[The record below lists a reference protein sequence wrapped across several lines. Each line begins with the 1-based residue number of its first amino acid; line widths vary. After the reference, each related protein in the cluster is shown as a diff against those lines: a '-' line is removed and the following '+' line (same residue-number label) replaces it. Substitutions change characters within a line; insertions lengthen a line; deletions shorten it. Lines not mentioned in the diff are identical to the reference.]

1 MSEITVTELKNRRA
15 MLQKDLHL
23 AIRDLVET
31 FKLDTG
37 VQIDY
42 ISVNMIAMEA
52 VGRPPERILGSVT
65 VDLDI

>member
-1 MSEITVTELKNRRA
+1 MPEITVPELKNRRA
-15 MLQKDLHL
+15 MLQNDLHK

-42 ISVNMIAMEA
+42 ISVNMIAMETI
-52 VGRPPERILGSVT
+52 GSPPERIIGTVT